1 MAALT
6 PDQWQALSPYLDEAL
21 GMTDEERSTWLTS
34 VRTKSPDLADQLD
47 LLLNEHRA
55 LSDEGFLEH
64 CSVSLPDAVGLAG
77 QTLGV
82 YTLLSQIGQ
91 GGMGSCGWRKEM
103 TDGFSVVSRLSSST
117 SL

>member
-1 MAALT
+1 
-6 PDQWQALSPYLDEAL
+6 
-21 GMTDEERSTWLTS
+21 MTSARYTDDEERSTWLTS

-91 GGMGSCGWRKEM
+91 GGMGSVWLAERN
-103 TDGFSVVSRLSSST
+103 DGRFSASCRG
-117 SL
+117 